1 MLEELKKLAECGH
14 PWAEKRAKMALQI
27 AEQYQGGGLDKEEY
41 EQLMRDLIR
50 TDKLESEADD
60 LATKTLLVEAIYAV
74 AQLA

>member
-1 MLEELKKLAECGH
+1 MIEQLKELANSDK
-14 PWAEKRAKMALQI
+14 PWAKKRAEMALAI
-27 AEQYQGGGLDKEEY
+27 NEQYENGGLDQEEY
-41 EQLMRDLIR
+41 QQLMRDLVR

>member
-1 MLEELKKLAECGH
+1 MIEQLKELANSDK
-14 PWAEKRAKMALQI
+14 PWAKKRAEMALMI
-27 AEQYQGGGLDKEEY
+27 NEQYQGGGLDQEEY
-41 EQLMRDLIR
+41 QQLMRDLVR